1 MTGSDLDDSGE
12 KLSRFKPSKI
22 PFNIIILLSFL
33 AFSPLFVLSMGIQ
46 IFFGQI
52 LGNNTDEG
60 LDARTTFHL
69 LTALFGSTIIWPVM
83 ACLLTTMVVL
93 NGEWFGL
100 DDLFGEGLGIYISIV
115 PMFIAIILSFRLS
128 CSLAVRSH
136 CNNPILQPL

>member
-1 MTGSDLDDSGE
+1 MIESATKLESILSSHKLNGRDLDDSGE

-22 PFNIIILLSFL
+22 PFNFIILLSFL

-69 LTALFGSTIIWPVM
+69 LTALFGSTIICQLWLV
-83 ACLLTTMVVL
+83 
-93 NGEWFGL
+93 
-100 DDLFGEGLGIYISIV
+100 Y
-115 PMFIAIILSFRLS
+115 
-128 CSLAVRSH
+128 
-136 CNNPILQPL
+136 